1 MFRILFETAGEG
13 LVVANKEGV
22 IDIVNPRIEEL
33 FGYKRKELIGQK
45 VETLIPT
52 RYSKTHVENQKGYF
66 KKPKKRTMGLG
77 LDLYGKRKDGSEF
90 PVEVS
95 LNHFT
100 NDDEP
105 FVMALITDI
114 TERKRIEEIK
124 TNLNLEL
131 ERKVQERTTELE
143 ESQEL
148 YKAIARR
155 FPNGTINVFDKDLNY
170 IFVEGQGLYSLGI
183 TSENL
188 VGTPYLNRLPS
199 SLRKGIETK
208 LRLALRGINQTIDL
222 DLGDRHYE
230 LQAAGMRSESG
241 KIDKVLVVESNVTK
255 QKKAEKEVMGALERE
270 KELGELK
277 SRFVSMASHEF
288 RTPLGTILS
297 SVSLLEKYF
306 DMEDSAEKRDKHVGR
321 IKNSVRNL
329 TNVLNDFLS
338 LDKLQSGLVQAN
350 RTSLNLRE
358 LLNEVCDELEQVK
371 RKNQVF
377 ILEYQGEEEMVA
389 DPHILENIVYN
400 LVSNAVKYSEEGG
413 EINLSSKMTKKRFI
427 LEVCDEGIG
436 IPQEDQKH
444 LFERFFRAE
453 NAINIQGTGLGLNI
467 VGKYL
472 ELLKGKITFESV
484 EGEGTCF
491 TISIP
496 REP

>member
-1 MFRILFETAGEG
+1 
-13 LVVANKEGV
+13 
-22 IDIVNPRIEEL
+22 
-33 FGYKRKELIGQK
+33 
-45 VETLIPT
+45 
-52 RYSKTHVENQKGYF
+52 
-66 KKPKKRTMGLG
+66 
-77 LDLYGKRKDGSEF
+77 
-90 PVEVS
+90 
-95 LNHFT
+95 
-100 NDDEP
+100 
-105 FVMALITDI
+105 
-114 TERKRIEEIK
+114 
-124 TNLNLEL
+124 
-131 ERKVQERTTELE
+131 
-143 ESQEL
+143 
-148 YKAIARR
+148 
-155 FPNGTINVFDKDLNY
+155 
-170 IFVEGQGLYSLGI
+170 
-183 TSENL
+183 
-188 VGTPYLNRLPS
+188 
-199 SLRKGIETK
+199 
-208 LRLALRGINQTIDL
+208 
-222 DLGDRHYE
+222 
-230 LQAAGMRSESG
+230 
-241 KIDKVLVVESNVTK
+241 
-255 QKKAEKEVMGALERE
+255 
-270 KELGELK
+270 
-277 SRFVSMASHEF
+277 MASHEF

-413 EINLSSKMTKKRFI
+413 EIKLSSKMTKKRFI

>member
-1 MFRILFETAGEG
+1 
-13 LVVANKEGV
+13 
-22 IDIVNPRIEEL
+22 
-33 FGYKRKELIGQK
+33 
-45 VETLIPT
+45 
-52 RYSKTHVENQKGYF
+52 
-66 KKPKKRTMGLG
+66 
-77 LDLYGKRKDGSEF
+77 
-90 PVEVS
+90 
-95 LNHFT
+95 
-100 NDDEP
+100 
-105 FVMALITDI
+105 
-114 TERKRIEEIK
+114 
-124 TNLNLEL
+124 
-131 ERKVQERTTELE
+131 
-143 ESQEL
+143 
-148 YKAIARR
+148 
-155 FPNGTINVFDKDLNY
+155 
-170 IFVEGQGLYSLGI
+170 
-183 TSENL
+183 
-188 VGTPYLNRLPS
+188 
-199 SLRKGIETK
+199 
-208 LRLALRGINQTIDL
+208 
-222 DLGDRHYE
+222 
-230 LQAAGMRSESG
+230 
-241 KIDKVLVVESNVTK
+241 
-255 QKKAEKEVMGALERE
+255 
-270 KELGELK
+270 
-277 SRFVSMASHEF
+277 
-288 RTPLGTILS
+288 
-297 SVSLLEKYF
+297 
-306 DMEDSAEKRDKHVGR
+306 VGR

-413 EINLSSKMTKKRFI
+413 EIKLSSKMTKKRFI